1 MLKFVATAKIF
12 LWEFVELAFL
22 AVLALVLLSIL
33 LGKNAGGYVESVAD
47 NASKFA
53 SSASSGLLGIVI
65 ILAIIYLAMRRMKPG
80 SRTPRP
86 RDATLTRELGAC
98 AQAVWLTETPL
109 SLSACCNSPAWNI
122 SRTMSQ
128 PPTNSPFT

>member
-1 MLKFVATAKIF
+1 MLKFVATAKVF

-22 AVLALVLLSIL
+22 AVLSLVLLSIL

-53 SSASSGLLGIVI
+53 ASASSGLLGIVL

-80 SRTPRP
+80 SRTR
-86 RDATLTRELGAC
+86 G
-98 AQAVWLTETPL
+98 
-109 SLSACCNSPAWNI
+109 S
-122 SRTMSQ
+122 
-128 PPTNSPFT
+128 